1 MLPRIEV
8 RERQTPLEL
17 SVDAGEDSWLVSW
30 NPDAT
35 SITIARAARLYVVS
49 GGRRRKIDLSPG
61 DLARGAYLHPYLPDD
76 ATFRLEIDERTG
88 HVAAESIRLVHR

>member
-30 NPDAT
+30 NPAAT
-35 SITIARAARLYVVS
+35 SIRIARGARLYVVS
-49 GGRRRKIDLSPG
+49 GDKQRKINLSPD
-61 DLARGAYLHPYLPDD
+61 DLARGAYRHPYMRDD
-76 ATFRLEIDERTG
+76 ATFRLEIEERTG